1 MKLKITLLNHRII
14 GIKDDKS
21 SDVWGIRLQSIRIQS
36 TALVWIWYA
45 TWLSSNLL
53 HWNSLTIL
61 LPEVDFSLSQVVF
74 FIMGKHLIVKHLIYD
89 HLTRLFFFF
98 LTMERDVNVLTAV
111 TIIYWHHILIVLNC
125 LIGEGN
131 GNPLQYFCLGNPR
144 DGGAWWAAVYGVAQ
158 SQIYTT
164 FWWYLMSLHNTL

>member
-1 MKLKITLLNHRII
+1 MFVEAVLEKLKLKITLLNHRII
-14 GIKDDKS
+14 DIKDDKS

-89 HLTRLFFFF
+89 HLTRRFFFFF
-98 LTMERDVNVLTAV
+98 LPWRGMWMSLQLLQLV
-111 TIIYWHHILIVLNC
+111 WHHILIVLNC

-144 DGGAWWAAVYGVAQ
+144 DGGAWCAAIYGVAQ
-158 SQIYTT
+158 SRT
-164 FWWYLMSLHNTL
+164 